1 MNNGA
6 EKPQTSNHNPQTVQ
20 LDLSIPY
27 HLENFVG
34 GNFIGPLS
42 GRFIDNVNPA
52 TGAVFCQVPD
62 SGEKDIEAAVQAA
75 KKIFPEW
82 SVTPVE
88 ERFKI
93 LNRIAVLIDQHLD
106 ELAL

>member
-1 MNNGA
+1 MQIL
-6 EKPQTSNHNPQTVQ
+6 EKRKPSGG

-27 HLENFVG
+27 HLENFIG
-34 GNFIGPLS
+34 GNLIGPLS
-42 GRFIDNVNPA
+42 GRFMENMNPA

-62 SGEKDIEAAVQAA
+62 SNEKDIEAAVHAA
-75 KKIFPEW
+75 KEIFPQW
-82 SVTPVE
+82 STTPVE

-93 LNRIAVLIDQHLD
+93 LNRIASLIDEHLS

>member
-1 MNNGA
+1 MIKRSEEPQTTNY
-6 EKPQTSNHNPQTVQ
+6 KPQTVP

-27 HLENFVG
+27 HLENFIG

-42 GRFIDNVNPA
+42 ARFIDNVNPA

-62 SGEKDIEAAVQAA
+62 SGEKDIEAAVHAA
-75 KKIFPEW
+75 KKIFPQW

-93 LNRIAVLIDQHLD
+93 LNRIAVLID
-106 ELAL
+106 